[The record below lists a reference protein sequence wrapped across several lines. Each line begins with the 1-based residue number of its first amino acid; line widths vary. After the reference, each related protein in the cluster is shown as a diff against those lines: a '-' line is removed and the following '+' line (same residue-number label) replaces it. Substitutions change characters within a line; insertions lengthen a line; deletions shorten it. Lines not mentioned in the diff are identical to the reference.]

1 MHAIANPDQPGSAAP
16 LFFGARNSSFALS
29 KYRRLNRLVEV
40 PGRNLKSAIRHLK
53 SSEAW
58 CLLQRGEEQIP
69 VPVIVEDRLPPV
81 AAIHHVVI
89 APGYSAL
96 NLWAMPGEW
105 PSPHHVTISRSL
117 HEEVRCRYDLG
128 KSWSIRDL
136 HRRRQN
142 FYSSARIRTGPSS
155 PEGRSGDLATN
166 LRMFVSVKRSFVG
179 SASSPIRRFG
189 HRLTTVTSSS
199 FTPAF
204 TAPAMLTRA
213 GLVQTTPRLFPFT
226 RNSATSRTSPR
237 SRTS

>member
-105 PSPHHVTISRSL
+105 PSPHHVTISR
-117 HEEVRCRYDLG
+117 YQDQ
-128 KSWSIRDL
+128 D
-136 HRRRQN
+136 
-142 FYSSARIRTGPSS
+142 
-155 PEGRSGDLATN
+155 
-166 LRMFVSVKRSFVG
+166 
-179 SASSPIRRFG
+179 
-189 HRLTTVTSSS
+189 
-199 FTPAF
+199 
-204 TAPAMLTRA
+204 
-213 GLVQTTPRLFPFT
+213 PFT
-226 RNSATSRTSPR
+226 RRFVADTILEKVGVYATYIAEGRISTLPR
-237 SRTS
+237 ESEPDLAARKAEAEIWQQTCACSSL